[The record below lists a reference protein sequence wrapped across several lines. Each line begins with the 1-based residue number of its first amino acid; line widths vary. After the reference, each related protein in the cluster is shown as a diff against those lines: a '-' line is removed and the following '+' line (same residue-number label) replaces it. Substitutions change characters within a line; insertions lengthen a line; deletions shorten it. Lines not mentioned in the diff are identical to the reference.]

1 MTADDDPREGKI
13 AAEFLDAQFELA
25 IVEQQGCTVNQGR
38 EDFRVRKIDAVRIA
52 LGRVEVEAERG
63 TGHQGDA
70 ARGKFA
76 DTQLRALQ
84 VPQNADRPVELAS
97 DAPDGVEALLVFG
110 LGSMTEIQAE
120 HVDAGDKKFPDDF
133 LRGAGG
139 TKRCNNLGVSISA
152 HNFPVWILGARDQ
165 GQET

>member
-1 MTADDDPREGKI
+1 MAADDDPREGKI

-97 DAPDGVEALLVFG
+97 DAPDGVEALPRSSWRWARSPASPPSAFG
-110 LGSMTEIQAE
+110 RSESRAW
-120 HVDAGDKKFPDDF
+120 
-133 LRGAGG
+133 LRGLDRPG
-139 TKRCNNLGVSISA
+139 S
-152 HNFPVWILGARDQ
+152 
-165 GQET
+165 